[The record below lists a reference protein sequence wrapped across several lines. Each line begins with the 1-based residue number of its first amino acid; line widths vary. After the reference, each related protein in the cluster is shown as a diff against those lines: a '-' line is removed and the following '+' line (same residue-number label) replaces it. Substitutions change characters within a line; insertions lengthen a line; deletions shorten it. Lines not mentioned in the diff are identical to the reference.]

1 MGTDE
6 GIVLVEALIEEL
18 RTQRIIA
25 PALSTLER
33 LAWEIR
39 RRAQQQVFTT
49 LTASLSEEQEQ
60 QLDSLLVVPE
70 GERRTPLVWLRE
82 PPGPAK
88 AANFLKII
96 ERLRFIRSLG
106 LDPTVSRQIHANRL
120 RHLAHE
126 GEQYSPQFLARF
138 DAGRRYATLVA
149 SLVELAAMLT
159 DTALEMHDRILGNLF
174 KQGQQKQRAHFEQR
188 GQAINE
194 KVRLYASVGK
204 ALITAKEQAT
214 DPYQALEVVV
224 PWERFVASVE
234 EAGTLAR
241 PRDLDYLD
249 LLDDSYSQIRK
260 YSPALLETFTFHA
273 LPTLQ
278 PLVEA
283 LELIHDLGRKQVPE
297 DAPTTFVKP
306 RWHDHVW
313 EGEMI
318 NRHFYEF
325 CALAELRN
333 GLRSSDLW
341 VEGSHQYRQL
351 EDYLLPP
358 ASWKELR
365 QGRTPPVS
373 TPLEAKTYLAERGV
387 QLHEQLLRVGQ
398 RLSKNDLPDVRRDP
412 DKVRITHLEAEIPEG
427 VIMSGT

>member
-1 MGTDE
+1 
-6 GIVLVEALIEEL
+6 
-18 RTQRIIA
+18 
-25 PALSTLER
+25 LER
-33 LAWEIR
+33 LAWETR
-39 RRAQQQVFTT
+39 RRAQQHVFTT
-49 LTASLSEEQEQ
+49 LTASLSEAQGQ
-60 QLDSLLVVPE
+60 QLDSLLVVPT
-70 GERRTPLVWLRE
+70 GERRTSLVWLRE

-88 AANFLKII
+88 AASFMKVI
-96 ERLRFIRSLG
+96 ERLRFIRALG
-106 LDPTVSRQIHANRL
+106 LDPTLSRQIHANRL
-120 RHLAHE
+120 HRLARE

-138 DAGRRYATLVA
+138 DEQRRYATLAA
-149 SLVELAAMLT
+149 SLVELAATLT

-204 ALITAKEQAT
+204 ALIAAKEQAT
-214 DPYQALEVVV
+214 DPYQAVEAVV

-273 LPTLQ
+273 LPSLQ

-283 LELIHDLGRKQVPE
+283 LELIRDLGRKPVPE
-297 DAPTTFVKP
+297 NAPASFVKP

-313 EGEMI
+313 EEEKI
-318 NRHFYEF
+318 NRHYYEF
-325 CALAELRN
+325 CALTELRN
-333 GLRSSDLW
+333 GLRSGDLW

-373 TPLEAKTYLAERGV
+373 APLEAKTYLAERGAE
-387 QLHEQLLRVGQ
+387 LHEQLTRVGQ
-398 RLSKNDLPDVRRDP
+398 KKPSQDP
-412 DKVRITHLEAEIPEG
+412 LDIYLTYPLD
-427 VIMSGT
+427 